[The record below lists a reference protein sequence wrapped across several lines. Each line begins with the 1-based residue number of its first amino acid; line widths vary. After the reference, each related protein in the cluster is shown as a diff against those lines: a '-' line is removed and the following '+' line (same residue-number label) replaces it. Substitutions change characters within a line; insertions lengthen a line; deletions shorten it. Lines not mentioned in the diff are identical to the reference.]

1 MQMTMSI
8 PWYRTRLTHLS
19 RKGQLTLPAKLRKAF
34 DIKPGSNL
42 EVFPRADG
50 NFEIRVVR
58 PSRIL
63 DYAGDLQP
71 RTPNRKSK
79 P

>member
-1 MQMTMSI
+1 M
-8 PWYRTRLTHLS
+8 RTKKWPILT
-19 RKGQLTLPAKLRKAF
+19 RAYTVGPRGQLTLPAKLRKAF
-34 DIKPGSNL
+34 DIKPGTKL
-42 EVFPRADG
+42 EVFPRVDG

-71 RTPNRKSK
+71 LNPNRKSK

>member
-1 MQMTMSI
+1 MRLPI
-8 PWYRTRLTHLS
+8 ITRAYTVGP
-19 RKGQLTLPAKLRKAF
+19 KGQLTLPAKLRQAYGIKAGT
-34 DIKPGSNL
+34 KL

-50 NFEIRVVR
+50 HFEIRVVR

-63 DYAGDLQP
+63 DYVGDLQHL
-71 RTPNRKSK
+71 NLHRKRK

>member
-1 MQMTMSI
+1 MKWPLI
-8 PWYRTRLTHLS
+8 TRAYTVGP
-19 RKGQLTLPAKLRKAF
+19 KGQLTLPPKLRKAF
-34 DIKPGSNL
+34 GIQPGSKL

-50 NFEIRVVR
+50 SFEIRVVGQ
-58 PSRIL
+58 SRIL

-71 RTPNRKSK
+71 LKPHRKSK

>member
-1 MQMTMSI
+1 MKWLLI
-8 PWYRTRLTHLS
+8 TRAYTVGP
-19 RKGQLTLPAKLRKAF
+19 KGQLTLPAKLRKAF
-34 DIKPGSNL
+34 DIKPGSKL
-42 EVFPRADG
+42 GVFPGADG

-58 PSRIL
+58 PSRIM

-71 RTPNRKSK
+71 RHPHRKPK

>member
-1 MQMTMSI
+1 MKSPIITKAYTVG
-8 PWYRTRLTHLS
+8 PR
-19 RKGQLTLPAKLRKAF
+19 GQLTLPAKLRKAF
-34 DIKPGSNL
+34 DIKPGTKL
-42 EVFPRADG
+42 EVFPRTDG

-63 DYAGDLQP
+63 DYAGDRQHRDP
-71 RTPNRKSK
+71 KRKSK

>member
-1 MQMTMSI
+1 MRLPI
-8 PWYRTRLTHLS
+8 ITRAYTVGP
-19 RKGQLTLPAKLRKAF
+19 KGQFTLPAKLRKAYG
-34 DIKPGSNL
+34 IKPGAKR

-50 NFEIRVVR
+50 HFEIRLVR

-63 DYAGDLQP
+63 DYAGDLRHLHP
-71 RTPNRKSK
+71 HRKRK

>member
-1 MQMTMSI
+1 MKWPLI
-8 PWYRTRLTHLS
+8 TRAYTVGP
-19 RKGQLTLPAKLRKAF
+19 KGQLTLPAKLRKAY
-34 DIKPGSNL
+34 DIKPGSKL

-50 NFEIRVVR
+50 TFEIRVVR

-71 RTPNRKSK
+71 LTPHRKPK

>member
-1 MQMTMSI
+1 MKLPI
-8 PWYRTRLTHLS
+8 IS
-19 RKGQLTLPAKLRKAF
+19 RAYTVGPKGQLTLPATLRRAF
-34 DIKPGSNL
+34 DIKPGSKL

-63 DYAGDLQP
+63 DSAGDLQP
-71 RTPNRKSK
+71 LTPNRKSK

>member
-1 MQMTMSI
+1 MKLPILPRAYTVG
-8 PWYRTRLTHLS
+8 P
-19 RKGQLTLPAKLRKAF
+19 KGQLTLPAKLRKAF
-34 DIKPGSNL
+34 NIKPGTKL

-79 P
+79 L

>member
-1 MQMTMSI
+1 MKLPI
-8 PWYRTRLTHLS
+8 ITRAYTVGP
-19 RKGQLTLPAKLRKAF
+19 KGQLTLPATLRRAF
-34 DIKPGSNL
+34 DIKPGTKL

-71 RTPNRKSK
+71 LTPNRKSK

>member
-1 MQMTMSI
+1 MKLPI
-8 PWYRTRLTHLS
+8 ITRSYTVGP
-19 RKGQLTLPAKLRKAF
+19 KGQLTLPAKLRRAF
-34 DIKPGSNL
+34 DIKPGSKL

-58 PSRIL
+58 PSRIM
-63 DYAGDLQP
+63 DYAGDLKP
-71 RTPNRKSK
+71 LTPNRKSK

>member
-1 MQMTMSI
+1 MKWPI
-8 PWYRTRLTHLS
+8 ITRAYTVGP
-19 RKGQLTLPAKLRKAF
+19 KGQLTLPAQLRKAF
-34 DIKPGSNL
+34 DIKPGAQL

-58 PSRIL
+58 LSRIL

-71 RTPNRKSK
+71 RNPNRKSK

>member
-1 MQMTMSI
+1 MKWPI
-8 PWYRTRLTHLS
+8 ITRAYTVGP
-19 RKGQLTLPAKLRKAF
+19 KGQLTLPAKLRKAF
-34 DIKPGSNL
+34 DIKPGSQL

-50 NFEIRVVR
+50 SFEIRVVR

-71 RTPNRKSK
+71 LNSNRKSK

>member
-1 MQMTMSI
+1 MKLPLI
-8 PWYRTRLTHLS
+8 S
-19 RKGQLTLPAKLRKAF
+19 RAYTVGPKGQLTLPAKLRRAF
-34 DIKPGSNL
+34 DIKPGSKL

-50 NFEIRVVR
+50 SFEIRVVR

-63 DYAGDLQP
+63 DYAGDLQSLN
-71 RTPNRKSK
+71 PNRKSK

>member
-1 MQMTMSI
+1 MSKSYTVG
-8 PWYRTRLTHLS
+8 P
-19 RKGQLTLPAKLRKAF
+19 KGQLTFPAKLRKAF
-34 DIKPGSNL
+34 DIKPGSKL

-58 PSRIL
+58 PSRIM
-63 DYAGDLQP
+63 DYAGDLQHLD
-71 RTPNRKSK
+71 PNRKSK

>member
-1 MQMTMSI
+1 MKLPII
-8 PWYRTRLTHLS
+8 PRAYTVGP
-19 RKGQLTLPAKLRKAF
+19 KGQLTVPAKLRKAF
-34 DIKPGSNL
+34 GIKAGSKL

-58 PSRIL
+58 PSRIM

-71 RTPNRKSK
+71 LTPNRKPK

>member
-1 MQMTMSI
+1 MKWPI
-8 PWYRTRLTHLS
+8 ITRAYTVGP
-19 RKGQLTLPAKLRKAF
+19 KGQLTLPAKLRKAF
-34 DIKPGSNL
+34 DIKPGSKL

-58 PSRIL
+58 PSRIR

-71 RTPNRKSK
+71 RNPNRKSK